1 MVVAET
7 GTELVRRIAE
17 ALLEGFERHYRL
29 FRAASARAKDRFEA
43 GEWAEVQQAVK
54 ERIFF
59 YDERV
64 REMVVRLREEF
75 DAESL
80 DESVWRE
87 VKLHY
92 IGLLVDY
99 KRPELAET
107 FFNSV
112 ITRILHRTYAHNTF
126 LFMRPAVSTEYIP
139 SSPPTYRPYYPAARG
154 GLRETFLQV
163 FRDFGWQRSFGDLE
177 RDVDLVLRALLDR
190 AGGEWPRERPNHQVQ
205 VLSSA
210 FYRNKAAYVIGK
222 VVNGETE
229 QPFVVPVLHDDGGRL
244 VLDGILLDRA
254 SISVLFS
261 LSRAYFMVEMDVPSD
276 YVQFLQSIL
285 PAKPRGE
292 LYTAIGFGGQ
302 GKTEFVRDLHHH
314 LGLSEDLFVE
324 APGTPGQ
331 VMHVFTLP
339 SYPYVIK
346 VIKDVFGPTKTTDRA
361 TVKRKFLMV
370 KDVDRVGRMA
380 DTIEFEKLAL
390 PRDRFAPELLEQL
403 ERLAPSSI
411 TDDGDN
417 LIVEHCYVERR
428 MTPLNVYFAAAT
440 PEQIEHAVRDYGDA
454 IRELAIANVFAGD
467 MLWRNFGINRHGRV
481 VFYDY
486 DEMEYLTDIVFRAI
500 PEAPTP
506 EAELEAEP
514 WYPVGRHDVFPEEFE
529 TFLLGDPRVRDAFMR
544 HHADLVRPEFWQ
556 ETQRRIA
563 EGAIVDFFP
572 YPEEMRFCNR
582 YPRSQEAPPVRD
594 EPQRAAAATG

>member
-1 MVVAET
+1 MDVAET
-7 GTELVRRIAE
+7 GTELGQRIAE
-17 ALLEGFERHYRL
+17 ALVEGFERHYRL
-29 FRAASARAKDRFEA
+29 FRAASARAKTRFEA
-43 GEWAEVQQAVK
+43 GDWAEVQQAVK

-75 DAESL
+75 HAESL
-80 DESVWRE
+80 DESVWRQ

-92 IGLLVDY
+92 TGLLVDY

-139 SSPPTYRPYYPAARG
+139 SEPPVYRPYYPAARG
-154 GLRETFLQV
+154 GLRPTFLHV
-163 FRDFGWQRSFGDLE
+163 FRDFGWERPFADLE
-177 RDVDLVLRALLDR
+177 RDVDLVLRALLER
-190 AGGEWPRERPNHQVQ
+190 AGGEWPAERPNHQVQ

-222 VVNGETE
+222 VVNGELE
-229 QPFVVPVLHDDGGRL
+229 QPFVVPVLHDETGRL
-244 VLDGILLDRA
+244 VLDGILLDRN
-254 SISVLFS
+254 SISLLFS
-261 LSRAYFMVEMDVPSD
+261 LSRAYFMVDMDVPSG
-276 YVQFLQSIL
+276 YVHFLQTIL

-302 GKTEFVRDLHHH
+302 GKTQFVRDLYHH

-324 APGTPGQ
+324 APGTRGQ

-346 VIKDVFGPTKTTDRA
+346 VIKDVFGPTKQTDRE

-380 DTIEFEKLAL
+380 DTIEFEQLAL
-390 PRDRFAPELLEQL
+390 PRDRFTPELLEQL
-403 ERLAPSSI
+403 QRLAPSCI
-411 TDDGDN
+411 TEDGAN

-428 MTPLNVYFAAAT
+428 MTPLNVYFETAT

-486 DEMEYLTDIVFRAI
+486 DEMEYLTDVVFRAF
-500 PEAPTP
+500 PEAPNP
-506 EAELEAEP
+506 EAELADEP

-544 HHADLVRPEFWQ
+544 WHPDLVRPEFWQ
-556 ETQRRIA
+556 ETQQRIA

-582 YPRSQEAPPVRD
+582 YPESQPSRRD
-594 EPQRAAAATG
+594 EPAPLRAAAASG